1 MESTSISWRTWKKNK
16 ETGGFKYPQSV
27 AELKNIGGDLMLMIK
42 NIDFTN
48 VHNKFQEKLNS
59 DITEI
64 RNSSIVLVPADKN
77 CNLYKIERL

>member
-1 MESTSISWRTWKKNK
+1 MFWGEWDGKHFNFLENLK
-16 ETGGFKYPQSV
+16 EKQRNSV

-64 RNSSIVLVPADKN
+64 RNSSIVIVPADKN

>member
-1 MESTSISWRTWKKNK
+1 MFWGEWDGKHFNFLENLK
-16 ETGGFKYPQSV
+16 EKQRNSV

-64 RNSSIVLVPADKN
+64 RNSSIVIVPADKK

>member
-1 MESTSISWRTWKKNK
+1 
-16 ETGGFKYPQSV
+16 
-27 AELKNIGGDLMLMIK
+27 MLMIK

-48 VHNKFQEKLNS
+48 VHNKFQEKLSS

-64 RNSSIVLVPADKN
+64 RNSSIVIVPADKN

>member
-1 MESTSISWRTWKKNK
+1 
-16 ETGGFKYPQSV
+16 
-27 AELKNIGGDLMLMIK
+27 MLMIK

-64 RNSSIVLVPADKN
+64 RNSSIVIVPADKK